1 MRHGAG
7 SVIVGSEAQDNRDAL
22 IAQLQKQI
30 ATMQANQTE
39 NLGSDDSVI
48 VDLQEQLKKAQEEVG
63 TLTEENERLQKAYDE
78 LMVSK
83 NELSQQ
89 LAGATQQDPPPP
101 PPEGSS
107 ETQ

>member
-1 MRHGAG
+1 
-7 SVIVGSEAQDNRDAL
+7 VQDNRDAL
-22 IAQLQKQI
+22 IAQLQEQI
-30 ATMQANQTE
+30 STMQANQTE